1 MSYLAITKRIYIMYT
16 TYLFSVESILL
27 LHMPNDAEFYLTKQ
41 LIVFLVGNSLNV
53 KTDAFPILHQ
63 QQYYF
68 YL

>member
-1 MSYLAITKRIYIMYT
+1 MYT